1 MVKPLISNDP
11 NPKDT
16 RFSHFGVLD
25 DGKRSKG
32 AAITSI
38 TVNVGIALIIIVL
51 GMIVKTNPELSKKI
65 TALTLPPK
73 PPEVKPQPKPPPP
86 PPPKPLPKPP
96 DPIKLAP
103 PKIKPPDLIK
113 PPPPEIKPLPVTIP
127 KPVVI
132 NTPAPKAV
140 NPPPAPKMVNMAKP
154 MAANIANNDAHPSPV
169 RLGNPEIKA
178 LNTKPVG
185 ATPVNLGGGMHGMP
199 PTNAGSGPPGGKVNF
214 GSGAPAGT
222 NIYSK
227 DPGAVVI
234 KGSKMG
240 GGNGLGGPQNV
251 AIAKP
256 PPPPPPPPATPPPAA
271 PPKLALV
278 YKPVPAYT
286 PEAKSMH
293 LEGTVTYKVRIKQ
306 DGSVEV
312 LSLLHGLG
320 HGLDESAKAA
330 LQGTKFKP
338 PVDGSG
344 RPMEVE
350 TSLGVLFQ
358 LS

>member
-1 MVKPLISNDP
+1 V
-11 NPKDT
+11 
-16 RFSHFGVLD
+16 
-25 DGKRSKG
+25 
-32 AAITSI
+32 A
-38 TVNVGIALIIIVL
+38 
-51 GMIVKTNPELSKKI
+51 
-65 TALTLPPK
+65 
-73 PPEVKPQPKPPPP
+73 
-86 PPPKPLPKPP
+86 
-96 DPIKLAP
+96 
-103 PKIKPPDLIK
+103 
-113 PPPPEIKPLPVTIP
+113 VT
-127 KPVVI
+127 
-132 NTPAPKAV
+132 
-140 NPPPAPKMVNMAKP
+140 PPPAPHVVNMAKP
-154 MAANIANNDAHPSPV
+154 MAASIANNDAHPSAV
-169 RLGNPEIKA
+169 KLGNPEIKN

-185 ATPVNLGGGMHGMP
+185 ATPVNLGGGMHNMP
-199 PTNAGSGPPGGKVNF
+199 AGNTGNGPPSGKVNL
-214 GSGAPAGT
+214 GSGAPASQD
-222 NIYSK
+222 IYGK
-227 DPGAVVI
+227 GAGAVVI

-240 GGNGLGGPQNV
+240 GGTGTGGPQNV

-286 PEAKSMH
+286 PEAKSLH
-293 LEGTVTYKVRIKQ
+293 LEGTVTYKVRIKA

-312 LSLLHGLG
+312 LALLHGLG
-320 HGLDESAKAA
+320 HGLDESAKIA